1 MSDARTNMHFG
12 DGCIQMLGPIAS
24 RELGFC
30 RTLLVIDPGLWHSSA
45 HAQAEG
51 SLLGAGVEF
60 HVFKDFGPN
69 PDSDT
74 VEKGRAFA
82 APLGV
87 DSIVAL
93 GGGSALDMAKGI
105 NFLLT
110 NGGRMQDYRGYGK
123 ARTPLLP
130 AIGIPTTAGT
140 GSEAQSYCVISD
152 AETHMKMA
160 CGDPSA
166 QFKAVLLDPGLTKTV
181 PKPVRGAA
189 GIDAAAHIIETWV
202 STKATEASR
211 ALTLLAWQR
220 VKPALLPSIEST
232 EDDDV
237 RGAML
242 MGAFYA
248 GAAIEASMLGAA
260 HACSNPL
267 TARYGTPHGVALGIL
282 VPHVVRWNAEAEAAQ
297 YERLG
302 GADALASWIEQA
314 AAAAG
319 FPSTLREIGAKE
331 DDIPALADLAAT
343 QWTGTFNP
351 RPMGAEGA
359 RRIYELA
366 Y

>member
-1 MSDARTNMHFG
+1 MNVHSGPGTL
-12 DGCIQMLGPIAS
+12 LGLGFIAS
-24 RELGFC
+24 KELGF
-30 RTLLVIDPGLWHSSA
+30 RTTLLVVDPGLRHSSM

-51 SLLGAGVEF
+51 SLMGQGIAV
-60 HVFKDFGPN
+60 HVFHDFEPN

-74 VEKGRAFA
+74 IERGRAFA
-82 APLGV
+82 APLGI

-93 GGGSALDMAKGI
+93 GGGSALDTAKGI

-123 ARTPLLP
+123 ARVPLLP

-166 QFKAVLLDPGLTKTV
+166 AFRAVILDPDLTKTV
-181 PKPVRGAA
+181 PKAVRAA
-189 GIDAAAHIIETWV
+189 SGIDAAAHVIETWV
-202 STKATEASR
+202 CSKANEASR
-211 ALTLLAWQR
+211 ELTILAWQR
-220 VKPALLPSIEST
+220 IKPALLPSIESA
-232 EDDDV
+232 DDEDV
-237 RGAML
+237 RVAMQ

-267 TARYGTPHGVALGIL
+267 TARYGTAHGVALGIL
-282 VPHVVRWNAEAEAAQ
+282 VPHVVRWNAEADEAQ

-302 GADALASWIEQA
+302 GSAAVSAWIEDA
-314 AAAAG
+314 ARAAG
-319 FPSTLREIGAKE
+319 FPSTLRELGASM
-331 DDIPALADLAAT
+331 DDIPQLAEMAAT

-351 RPMGAEGA
+351 RPLGVEGA
-359 RRIYELA
+359 AEIYRRSF
-366 Y
+366 

>member
-1 MSDARTNMHFG
+1 MSIHIHQGAG
-12 DGCIQMLGPIAS
+12 SLLGLGVIAS
-24 RELGFC
+24 RELGF
-30 RTLLVIDPGLWHSSA
+30 RNSLLVLDPGLRHTRM

-51 SLLGAGVEF
+51 ALEGAGIEV
-60 HVFKDFGPN
+60 HVFADFEPN

-74 VEKGRAFA
+74 IERGRAFA

-93 GGGSALDMAKGI
+93 GGGSALDTAKGI

-123 ARTPLLP
+123 AATPLLP

-140 GSEAQSYCVISD
+140 GSEAQSYCVIAD
-152 AETHMKMA
+152 AATHMKMA

-166 QFKAVLLDPGLTKTV
+166 AFRAVILDSDLTKSV
-181 PKPVRGAA
+181 PKPVRAAA
-189 GIDAAAHIIETWV
+189 GIDAAAHVIETWV
-202 STKATEASR
+202 STKANEASR
-211 ALTLLAWQR
+211 ELTILAWQR
-220 VKPALLPSIEST
+220 VRPALLPSIESA
-232 EDDDV
+232 DDEDV
-237 RGAML
+237 RVAMQ

-267 TARYGTPHGVALGIL
+267 TAKYGTPHGVALGIL
-282 VPHVVRWNAEAEAAQ
+282 VPHVVRWNAEAYAAQ

-302 GADALASWIEQA
+302 GAGALASWIEEA
-314 AAAAG
+314 ARVAG
-319 FPSTLREIGAKE
+319 FPSTLQAVGAKKE
-331 DDIPALADLAAT
+331 DIPELADLAAT

-351 RPMGAEGA
+351 RPFGVEGA
-359 RRIYELA
+359 TAIYESA